1 MLDRTDLINQLAA
14 SMGAGQFAQTKFE
27 ESRFDP
33 ETGTLYCNGMVI
45 SASVA
50 EQAIKHFDLMYKK
63 CDLKEPAS
71 RQMAMIY
78 QTAIE
83 AIKIMQNPKVKM
95 FLQEE
100 IKKETEA
107 QKK

>member
-1 MLDRTDLINQLAA
+1 MADRSDLINQLAA
-14 SMGAGQFAQTKFE
+14 SMGAGQYAQTKFE

-50 EQAIKHFDLMYKK
+50 EQAVKHFETMYKK
-63 CDLKEPAS
+63 CDLNEPAS

-78 QTAIE
+78 QCAIE
-83 AIKIMQNPKVKM
+83 AIKVVQNPKVKR

-100 IKKETEA
+100 IKKEKGE
-107 QKK
+107 